1 MRELH
6 DSPSAVAMAQAVL
19 YNAVAFA
26 LQKSTKA
33 FSQNTAKFIDVF
45 FLSPTTGMN
54 PNMNFGQQV
63 RGPGKEH
70 QMGTWTGILDMRGL
84 VKVVNG
90 IDVLKAAGSTDWTA
104 ARERAMVDWMRS
116 YASWLENSAL
126 GKQVANKAK

>member
-1 MRELH
+1 
-6 DSPSAVAMAQAVL
+6 MAQAIL
-19 YNAVAFA
+19 YNAIAFA
-26 LQKSTKA
+26 IQKTTKA
-33 FSQNTAKFIDVF
+33 YSQNTAKIVDAF

-63 RGPGKEH
+63 RGPGKDH

-90 IDVLKAAGSTDWTA
+90 LKVLKEAGSPDWSQ
-104 ARERAMVDWMRS
+104 ARDTGMTNWMRS

-126 GKQVANKAK
+126 GKQVATKAK

>member
-1 MRELH
+1 
-6 DSPSAVAMAQAVL
+6 MAQAVL
-19 YNAVAFA
+19 YNAIAFA

-90 IDVLKAAGSTDWTA
+90 INVLKAAGSSDWTA
-104 ARERAMVDWMRS
+104 ARERAMTDWMRS
-116 YASWLENSAL
+116 YVSWLENSAL
-126 GKQVANKAK
+126 GKQVAKKAK